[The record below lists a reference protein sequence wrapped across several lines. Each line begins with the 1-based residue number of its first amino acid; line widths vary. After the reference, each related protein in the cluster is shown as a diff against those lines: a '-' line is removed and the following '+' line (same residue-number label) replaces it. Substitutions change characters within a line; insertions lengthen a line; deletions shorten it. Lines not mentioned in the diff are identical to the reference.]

1 MAPSLP
7 LLLLCATLGVTGLAG
22 CSNEP
27 ELNTH
32 VTPDLRNADYPKL
45 VPIEGLLPPLPAP
58 ETQSTELEQN
68 LKARSS
74 NLERRA
80 EALRRAQN

>member
-1 MAPSLP
+1 MMRRLP
-7 LLLLCATLGVTGLAG
+7 LMLVFASLGVTALTQ
-22 CSNEP
+22 CTHEP
-27 ELNTH
+27 ELSNQ
-32 VTPDLRNADYPKL
+32 VTPDLRNADYPDL
-45 VPIEGLLPPLPAP
+45 LPLEGLLPPLPAP
-58 ETQSTELEQN
+58 ETQSAELEQE

>member
-1 MAPSLP
+1 M
-7 LLLLCATLGVTGLAG
+7 LLCASLGVTGLAA
-22 CSNEP
+22 CTHEP
-27 ELNTH
+27 ELNNS
-32 VTPDLRNADYPKL
+32 VTPDLRNADYPDL
-45 VPIEGLLPPLPAP
+45 LPLEGLLPPLPAP
-58 ETQSTELEQN
+58 ETQSAELEQE